1 MIKMTFD
8 EYDAL
13 EAKYENLDISK
24 RSHIYGLT
32 KNDFLRMYES
42 PAMFINFAI
51 YEVEQYKKYKLSKI
65 NFENMDALDFDD
77 VISELNNFLRENLEL
92 TENKEEAH
100 A

>member
-13 EAKYENLDISK
+13 EEKYEKLDISK

-32 KNDFLRMYES
+32 REDLLRMYES
-42 PAMFINFAI
+42 PEMFAKFAI
-51 YEVEQYKKYKLSKI
+51 YEIEQYKKYKASGVV
-65 NFENMDALDFDD
+65 FENSDALDFDE

-92 TENKEEAH
+92 QEETYA
-100 A
+100 